1 MSGWRTSLV
10 LALGFLLTEM
20 AGPSLAVGASAEPS
34 STGETIA
41 YERLDADWEI
51 YSSGADGSG
60 ATNLTEEA
68 GLFSDDR
75 DPAWS
80 PDGTRIAF
88 SSLREGEFESSSD
101 IYVMNEDGTGRIR
114 LTNSSDVEGEPTWSP
129 DGTRIAYTRC
139 CPGGN
144 SEIFAMNAD
153 GTSVTNLTDHPGW
166 DSSPAWSPDGG
177 SIAFDTNRDDVDA
190 SEIYVMNP
198 DGTDQRNLTS
208 SGFQDFSPAWSP
220 DGSRIAF
227 VSDGEDWN
235 EDIYVVNRDGSG
247 RSRLTTR
254 TEVELA
260 PGWSADG
267 SRIAFSSYEAGNPE
281 IFVMQAD
288 GTGAVNITNSSP
300 VERNPAWRPMV
311 DPPEPALL
319 VGSVRNRDG
328 KRIAGALVSWS
339 GPQSGS
345 TTTGLDGRYEMT
357 SSTSGSYLVTASTR
371 LCRSRSTSVQ
381 LEPGTTSVA
390 NFRLRC

>member
-1 MSGWRTSLV
+1 MV
-10 LALGFLLTEM
+10 M
-20 AGPSLAVGASAEPS
+20 AGSSLAGRASGQS
-34 STGETIA
+34 SPEGDMIA

-51 YSSGADGSG
+51 YASQADGTG

-68 GLFSDDR
+68 ALFSDDR

-88 SSLREGEFESSSD
+88 SSLREGAFESGSD

-114 LTNSSDVEGEPTWSP
+114 LTDSSDVEGEPTWSP

-144 SEIFAMNAD
+144 SEIFVMNAD
-153 GTSVTNLTDHPGW
+153 GTSVTNLTGHPGW

-190 SEIYVMNP
+190 SEIYVMNW
-198 DGTDQRNLTS
+198 DGTDQHNLTN

-227 VSDGEDWN
+227 VSDREDWN
-235 EDIYVVNRDGSG
+235 EDIYVMNRDGSG

-254 TEVELA
+254 PEVDLA

-267 SRIAFSSYEAGNPE
+267 TRIAFSSYEAGNPE

-288 GTGAVNITNSSP
+288 GTGAVNVTNSAP
-300 VERNPAWRPMV
+300 VERSPVWRPATGLS
-311 DPPEPALL
+311 PALL
-319 VGSVRNRDG
+319 VGSVRSRDG
-328 KRIAGALVSWS
+328 KRLAGAVVSWS

-345 TTTGLDGRYEMT
+345 MTTGPDGRYEM
-357 SSTSGSYLVTASTR
+357 SSPNGGSYLVTALARS
-371 LCRSRSTSVQ
+371 CRPRSTSVD